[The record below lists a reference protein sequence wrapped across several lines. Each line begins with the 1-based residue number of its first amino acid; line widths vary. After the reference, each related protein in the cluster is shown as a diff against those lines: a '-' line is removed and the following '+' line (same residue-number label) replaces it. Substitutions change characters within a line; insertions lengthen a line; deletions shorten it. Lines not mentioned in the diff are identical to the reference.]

1 MPRPRT
7 TSNPEILDA
16 VARVV
21 SRVGPARLTLAD
33 VAAEAG
39 LAAPTLL
46 QRFGSKRGL
55 LLEAARQ
62 GAELLPEQFDQAR
75 QAQGSPTEALL
86 HALSASSV
94 MPRTPEEVSNHLAF
108 LQMDMSD
115 PEFHALALEHATA
128 MREEIAALLHEA
140 ISAGELAGCEADNLA
155 RTVQTAYNGALVTWA
170 IFREGPLDVWIRG
183 EVDEVL
189 APYAPGG
196 VGLAGLGEVG

>member
-16 VARVV
+16 VIRVV

-33 VAAEAG
+33 IAAEAG

-55 LLEAARQ
+55 LLEVARQ
-62 GAELLPEQFDQAR
+62 AAEQLPEQFDRAR
-75 QAQGSPTEALL
+75 QAQASPLEALL
-86 HALSASSV
+86 HALGAAAS
-94 MPRTPEEVSNHLAF
+94 MLQTPEEVSNHLAF
-108 LQMDMSD
+108 LQMDLAD
-115 PEFHALALEHATA
+115 PEFHASALEHALA

-140 ISAGELAGCEADNLA
+140 ISAGELSGCDAENLA
-155 RTVQTAYNGALVTWA
+155 RTVQTAYNGALATWA

-189 APYAPGG
+189 APYAK
-196 VGLAGLGEVG
+196 VG

>member
-55 LLEAARQ
+55 LLE
-62 GAELLPEQFDQAR
+62 
-75 QAQGSPTEALL
+75 EALL
-86 HALSASSV
+86 HALTAASA
-94 MPRTPEEVSNHLAF
+94 MLRTPEEVSNHLAF

-115 PEFHALALEHATA
+115 PEFHALALENATA

-140 ISAGELAGCEADNLA
+140 ISAGELSGCDADNLA

-170 IFREGPLDVWIRG
+170 IFREGPLDVWVRG

-196 VGLAGLGEVG
+196 VGLVESGEVG

>member
-7 TSNPEILDA
+7 TSDAEILDA
-16 VARVV
+16 VIRVV

-33 VAAEAG
+33 VAAEVG

-55 LLEAARQ
+55 LLEVARH
-62 GAELLPEQFDQAR
+62 GAEQLPEQFDWAR
-75 QAQGSPTEALL
+75 QAQASPLEALL
-86 HALSASSV
+86 HALAAAGA
-94 MPRTPEEVSNHLAF
+94 MLQTPEEVSNHLAF
-108 LQMDMSD
+108 LQMDLGD
-115 PEFHALALEHATA
+115 PEFHAFALEHAVA

-140 ISAGELAGCEADNLA
+140 IAAGELSGCDAENLA

-170 IFREGPLDVWIRG
+170 IFREGPLEVWIRG

-189 APYAPGG
+189 APYAR
-196 VGLAGLGEVG
+196 VG

>member
-7 TSNPEILDA
+7 TSNLEILAA
-16 VARVV
+16 VMRVV
-21 SRVGPARLTLAD
+21 SRVGPAKLTLAD

-55 LLEAARQ
+55 LLEVARQ
-62 GAELLPEQFDQAR
+62 GAEQLPEQFDRAR
-75 QAQGSPTEALL
+75 QAQASPLEALL
-86 HALSASSV
+86 HALAAAADTL
-94 MPRTPEEVSNHLAF
+94 RTPEEVSNHLAF
-108 LQMDMSD
+108 LQMDLSD
-115 PEFHALALEHATA
+115 PEFHTFALEHAAA

-140 ISAGELAGCEADNLA
+140 IAVGELAGCDAENLA

-189 APYAPGG
+189 APY
-196 VGLAGLGEVG
+196 VRLG

>member
-7 TSNPEILDA
+7 TSNAEILDA

-55 LLEAARQ
+55 LLEAERQ
-62 GAELLPEQFDQAR
+62 GAERLPEHFGRAR
-75 QAQGSPTEALL
+75 QAQSSPLEALL
-86 HALSASSV
+86 QALAAAAG
-94 MPRTPEEVSNHLAF
+94 MLRTPEEVSNHLAF
-108 LQMDMSD
+108 LQMDLSD
-115 PEFHALALEHATA
+115 PQFHALALEHAVA

-140 ISAGELAGCEADNLA
+140 ISAGELSGCDADNLA
-155 RTVQTAYNGALVTWA
+155 RTVQTAYNGALATWA
-170 IFREGPLDVWIRG
+170 IYREGPLEVWVRG

-189 APYAPGG
+189 APYAR
-196 VGLAGLGEVG
+196 VG

>member
-1 MPRPRT
+1 MPRSRT

-16 VARVV
+16 VTRVV

-55 LLEAARQ
+55 LLEVARH
-62 GAELLPEQFDQAR
+62 GADRLPEQFGRAR
-75 QAQGSPTEALL
+75 QAQASPLEALL
-86 HALSASSV
+86 QALAESAAAL
-94 MPRTPEEVSNHLAF
+94 RTPEEVSNHLAF
-108 LQMDMSD
+108 LQMDLSD
-115 PEFHALALEHATA
+115 PEFHVFALEHAVA
-128 MREEIAALLHEA
+128 MRKEIAALLHEA
-140 ISAGELAGCEADNLA
+140 ISAGELSGCDAENLA

-183 EVDEVL
+183 EADEVL
-189 APYAPGG
+189 APYAR
-196 VGLAGLGEVG
+196 VG